1 LTPLSL
7 SLFLPLFHLAVYT
20 PLAFI
25 SCYVA
30 CGVCH
35 LGDACS
41 EFDSPNTSPAASLR
55 ELDARIAEDC
65 YCLASI
71 ALLEMAVKPFKA
83 SDTASAILFFVRQS
97 LKVVPVWTAELSELT
112 RTDPQRDGFKAVY
125 KVLSSLFTA
134 TGKSA
139 AAGEEDVEEEEEAD
153 VSHTD
158 REREGTKSERPQGTL
173 LTPTKGPGHADNLS
187 ADAQANMMTTPQP
200 TRGPLSGSDGDDGTE
215 GISEALSSSTLSD
228 NRAPPQRSVSLD
240 EPDLPV
246 GVYCTPTE
254 DKENSCR
261 MFQGPSPGSVAAMD
275 SLEGV

>member
-1 LTPLSL
+1 
-7 SLFLPLFHLAVYT
+7 
-20 PLAFI
+20 
-25 SCYVA
+25 
-30 CGVCH
+30 
-35 LGDACS
+35 
-41 EFDSPNTSPAASLR
+41 
-55 ELDARIAEDC
+55 
-65 YCLASI
+65 
-71 ALLEMAVKPFKA
+71 MAVKPFKA

-125 KVLSSLFTA
+125 KVLSGLFTA
-134 TGKSA
+134 TNKSS
-139 AAGEEDVEEEEEAD
+139 AAGEGEEEEEEEAA

-158 REREGTKSERPQGTL
+158 RERERESAKSERPQGTL
-173 LTPTKGPGHADNLS
+173 LTPTKGPGHGSSDSLS
-187 ADAQANMMTTPQP
+187 ADVHTNMMTTPQAIRCP
-200 TRGPLSGSDGDDGTE
+200 ASVSDGGDDTE

-228 NRAPPQRSVSLD
+228 RRAPPQRSVSLE

-261 MFQGPSPGSVAAMD
+261 MSQGPSPGSVAAMD